1 MSKIKDFFVS
11 ILIIL
16 VTIEIFAFVAVRFLH
31 YTNIWYKYPTYTYWG
46 KTIKESYDPL
56 GPHYID
62 TDAVSWATWHIPNTE
77 IRHKGDC
84 FDVNMK
90 FNSIGARGELPNA
103 TDKNTTIYLG
113 DSFIEGFALAEN
125 ETIPAQFAKFKNEQ
139 VLNLGGGGSFGST
152 QMAMIYDSLGQTFK
166 HKAVVVCLYLEND
179 FTDDDIDQFYPARYR
194 PYLLKNTDNQG
205 FKVEYKD
212 SLKNSSAKADAY
224 KKGQQIE
231 TISKYSITDYFKI
244 EDKPFLQ
251 KLVSLTYSS
260 RLFME
265 IYYRAQSKKQ
275 APMEVQF
282 NEKNIEILKYNL
294 DKIAKRAENEGA
306 KMYVLNIPS
315 KYLMYA
321 LQTDMTYKTKIDSLI
336 NSCLK
341 GRKANYLDLT
351 QHILNKKV
359 KPTEIYFDC
368 DSHFNSKGSFIMAEY
383 LLYHINTK

>member
-16 VTIEIFAFVAVRFLH
+16 ITIEIFAFVAVRFLH

-46 KTIKESYDPL
+46 STIKEIYDPL

-62 TDAVSWATWHIPNTE
+62 TDAVSWTTWHIPNSE
-77 IRHKGDC
+77 IRHKGAC

-90 FNSIGARGELPNA
+90 FNSIGARGELPNP
-103 TDKNTTIYLG
+103 TDKNTTIFLG
-113 DSFIEGFALAEN
+113 DSFIEGFALTES
-125 ETIPAQFAKFKNEQ
+125 ESIPAQYSKFKKEP
-139 VLNLGGGGSFGST
+139 VLNLGAGGSFGST
-152 QMAMIYDSLGQTFK
+152 QMAMIYDSLGKNFK
-166 HKAVVVCLYLEND
+166 HKAVIVCLYLEND
-179 FTDDDIDQFYPARYR
+179 FVDDDINQFYPARYR
-194 PYLLKNTDNQG
+194 PYLVKDANNQG
-205 FKVEYKD
+205 FKIEYKD
-212 SLKNSSAKADAY
+212 SLKSSIAKPSAY

-231 TISKYSITDYFKI
+231 TISKYSIADYFKM

-251 KLVSLTYSS
+251 KLVSLTFSS

-275 APMEVQF
+275 PPMEVQF
-282 NEKNIEILKYNL
+282 NAKSSEILNYNL
-294 DKIAKRAENEGA
+294 DKIAERAEREGA
-306 KMYVLNIPS
+306 KLYVLNIPS

-321 LQTDMTYKTKIDSLI
+321 LETDLTYKTKIDSLI
-336 NSCLK
+336 NSCIK
-341 GRKANYLDLT
+341 DTKANYLDLT

-368 DSHFNSKGSFIMAEY
+368 DSHFNAKGAFVMSEY
-383 LLYHINTK
+383 LLYHINAK